1 MAHPI
6 GGTPSNSE
14 ASNIPKKVALISGA
28 TFLLLVLLLRL
39 LPTQEQ
45 LKERMELLQKELR
58 ETKRLMNK
66 CTE

>member
-1 MAHPI
+1 MLRVKDQRRTKDEPRNDLR
-6 GGTPSNSE
+6 TPKR
-14 ASNIPKKVALISGA
+14 KK
-28 TFLLLVLLLRL
+28 VLLLRL

-45 LKERMELLQKELR
+45 LKERMELLQKQLR